1 MKTTVLDCI
10 ERIPQALHN
19 IPCQKDAILS
29 CLHNLD
35 IPQGLKKLI
44 CIASG
49 SSYNAAIAAKPFLH
63 DICHIEVECEY
74 PNVFLQKAE
83 LDVSH
88 GILYL
93 LISQGGSTRMVYQ
106 CGERIRAAGGKTCAL
121 VADPVHSP
129 IAQFCDGAIPIGCG
143 EEEFLYRTLGYSC
156 TVATLWWIG
165 LYHSHMEADWQ
176 DEFQA
181 MLAQLPEIKQR
192 TLAWYDRNRFSLLR
206 RNKAML
212 TGSGLLWQTAQ
223 EADIKLMEMVPMMTR
238 SYELEEFI
246 HGPQNCF
253 ADDMLFF
260 VLVRGG
266 EDVEKAMA
274 IAKFLKQEIGFCA
287 LVGDVTLEERD
298 LLLPTVG
305 KWFAPLA
312 YITVFQV
319 LAFCMATDRGRDLS
333 RGVNAQIKNY
343 ITKSL

>member
-10 ERIPQALHN
+10 ERIPQALHD
-19 IPCQKDAILS
+19 IPSQKNAICS
-29 CLHNLD
+29 CLQHLD
-35 IPQGLKKLI
+35 LPQGIKKLI

-74 PNVFLQKAE
+74 PNVFLQKTE
-83 LDVSH
+83 LDISDGALH
-88 GILYL
+88 L

-106 CGERIRAAGGKTCAL
+106 CGERIRTAGGKTCAL
-121 VADPVHSP
+121 VANPANSP
-129 IAQFCDGAIPIGCG
+129 IAQSCDGAIPIGCG

-165 LYHSHMEADWQ
+165 LYHSHTEADWQ
-176 DEFQA
+176 DEFEA
-181 MLAQLPEIKQR
+181 MRIQLPEIKQR
-192 TLAWYDRNRFSLLR
+192 TLAWYEQNKFSLLR

-253 ADDMLFF
+253 TDDMLFF
-260 VLVRGG
+260 VLVRAG

-274 IAKFLKQEIGFCA
+274 IAKFLKQEIGFCV
-287 LVGDVTLEERD
+287 LVGDVTLNERD
-298 LLLPTVG
+298 LQLPTVG